1 MVINLLSLAPSWG
14 LPSQHFSML
23 LVRSYRTL
31 APLPYIKVLG
41 GMFLWHYPH
50 GYPHWELPSK
60 PDHMGARTFLKK
72 VLFCFQ
78 NKTFLRL
85 PLLLSSSIVLITP
98 KSIYW
103 GCSSAGQSNGFL
115 NRRSW
120 VRLPPVPLKLINYMQ
135 YVCNFATLQLVCNQ

>member
-1 MVINLLSLAPSWG
+1 MVINLLSLAPSRG

-31 APLPYIKVLG
+31 APLPYKVLG

-72 VLFCFQ
+72 VLILET
-78 NKTFLRL
+78 K
-85 PLLLSSSIVLITP
+85 
-98 KSIYW
+98 
-103 GCSSAGQSNGFL
+103 
-115 NRRSW
+115 
-120 VRLPPVPLKLINYMQ
+120 
-135 YVCNFATLQLVCNQ
+135 

>member
-31 APLPYIKVLG
+31 APLPYLKLKVLG

-72 VLFCFQ
+72 IYFPVSYTHL
-78 NKTFLRL
+78 TL
-85 PLLLSSSIVLITP
+85 PT
-98 KSIYW
+98 
-103 GCSSAGQSNGFL
+103 
-115 NRRSW
+115 NRE
-120 VRLPPVPLKLINYMQ
+120 V
-135 YVCNFATLQLVCNQ
+135 

>member
-1 MVINLLSLAPSWG
+1 MVINLLSLAPSRG

-31 APLPYIKVLG
+31 APLPYLEVLG

-60 PDHMGARTFLKK
+60 PDHMGARTFLKN
-72 VLFCFQ
+72 VLFWKQ

-85 PLLLSSSIVLITP
+85 PLLLSFSIMLIAS
-98 KSIYW
+98 KNNYW
-103 GCSSAGQSNGFL
+103 CCSSEG
-115 NRRSW
+115 
-120 VRLPPVPLKLINYMQ
+120 
-135 YVCNFATLQLVCNQ
+135 